1 MAKVGTCNSDRT
13 ISLRL
18 QCVVRKHNIAL
29 NLECNLDQL
38 LFFQGLTLHV
48 SASKI
53 KFLELAEELELKK
66 RDKCGLIREFA
77 VSQLDDFLEDGMHVD
92 DFLTTADR
100 QYIVRHEL
108 ENIRAQ
114 KEDDQVPG
122 YPAFRLYEGQ
132 SIGKM

>member
-1 MAKVGTCNSDRT
+1 MITRLKFPYFLLV
-13 ISLRL
+13 LRNWPL
-18 QCVVRKHNIAL
+18 AVELAL
-29 NLECNLDQL
+29 YKLEYNVDQL

-53 KFLELAEELELKK
+53 KFLEVAEELELKK
-66 RDKCGLIREFA
+66 CDKNGLIREFN

-92 DFLTTADR
+92 DLLTTAER
-100 QYIVRHEL
+100 QHIVRHEL

>member
-1 MAKVGTCNSDRT
+1 MITRPKFPYFLL
-13 ISLRL
+13 ILRNWPL
-18 QCVVRKHNIAL
+18 AVELAL
-29 NLECNLDQL
+29 YKLEYNVDQL

-53 KFLELAEELELKK
+53 KFLEVAEELELKK
-66 RDKCGLIREFA
+66 CDKNGLIREFN

-92 DFLTTADR
+92 DLLTTAER
-100 QYIVRHEL
+100 QHIVRHEL

>member
-1 MAKVGTCNSDRT
+1 MRT
-13 ISLRL
+13 RLKFPYFLLVLRTWPL
-18 QCVVRKHNIAL
+18 AVDLAL
-29 NLECNLDQL
+29 NKLEYNVDQL

-53 KFLELAEELELKK
+53 KFLEVAEELELKK
-66 RDKCGLIREFA
+66 RDKNGLIREFT
-77 VSQLDDFLEDGMHVD
+77 VSQLDDFLEDGMYVD
-92 DFLTTADR
+92 DLLTTAER

-114 KEDDQVPG
+114 KEDDQVPD